1 MMVGSIFMSDLFV
14 PLDQVGCTQRKQSRN
29 EADARKCSIFV
40 RGYRITTGR
49 WGRRSQVAELS
60 AGGQFPVTAYS
71 RTWVRYQGIPPP
83 ESHCQT
89 LPGFPL
95 LIRTAPNWIT
105 SVQLAPRPESSGF
118 REYSPLFQRRRKCSD
133 PQKTFAALRTPAP
146 LYSDLSRCNPASI
159 GRATPRRSAEC
170 QDQALR

>member
-1 MMVGSIFMSDLFV
+1 MSDLFV
-14 PLDQVGCTQRKQSRN
+14 QLDQVGCAQQKQSRN

-40 RGYRITTGR
+40 RGYRITPGR
-49 WGRRSQVAELS
+49 RGWRSQVAEL
-60 AGGQFPVTAYS
+60 AVGGQFPGTAYT
-71 RTWVRYQGIPPP
+71 RTWVQYQGIPPP

-159 GRATPRRSAEC
+159 GRATPRRSSEC